1 MLLSRQCNA
10 CAIVVTKEVCKFAC
24 NYCFGAGVHTAV
36 ENLLKR
42 LAAFMSTRRGVR
54 EVAGTSRWVSVVY
67 VPTATVFA
75 SMARVVGHV
84 IRPELNLREA
94 CVLTL
99 RRPAQ
104 HGHPTVFVVRMSGA
118 LNERLDVDAKNLEV
132 RLEWETGRLSGSF
145 SHPVQHYVDFAP
157 YDEPDLTLHVVA
169 RPHGPPRVNALDNE
183 VVQFVG
189 YNADTGMVHVRHGVF
204 GPNPVAVGVALLQA
218 SARNKRHRG
227 SSLVN
232 QSPMGGPVA
241 LTRDFHRARDEAH
254 APPNALEDFQ
264 GRNPRQRHFLTLDDP
279 QVVIVGGSGTGKTAC
294 ALAKAYG
301 IVKLAR
307 RAGRAD
313 ARCLVSTFTRRNA
326 KRIKRLL
333 RSMHVSDFFEVHT
346 RYEQLM
352 WPEDFRPL
360 RTQASVQE
368 IVRFIR
374 RGQCADVRDADSRKY
389 ALAARAFAAFEF
401 EVQIWEEVNNENSTI
416 SWLLDLVM
424 RTFAQEHQGRGGTI
438 DAHAPFGGQ
447 RLFVTAA
454 VTQLAA
460 MPAGMDAIGRPMGNL
475 HFFDDLFFDCEALN
489 SLMRVR
495 FKENERQQ
503 NPRHQLIVRDIEHGC
518 LSVEVRAFITG
529 AIARGHRQRTAE
541 TAMPSTSAT
550 LNGIELVP
558 DGTPGVM
565 PTHRGAQEMFLT
577 RVRNYLSQN
586 EQLRENVDYLR
597 VKAFHPS
604 TRSVIFAE
612 AEMQALLRNVTFDL
626 YLIPGLLY
634 YAMRTTSVSMEF
646 GVDAMIEHVKAYDL
660 MRCVSV
666 VIHPPNPL
674 SSTGSHLPD
683 FVVTMEVISEPTH
696 PTVMVTS
703 EFLQLYT
710 GIVRGT
716 ELRHHGGPRQL
727 QVFAMQLPFKGCD
740 DDSINQNQGDRIP
753 AGRPVIL
760 DVRALFTTGQ
770 FYVQVSR
777 CEDIDCIEIVGLG
790 RWYTVTR
797 DGSIE
802 ILWEKIEEDLHQ
814 HPRALLWLESN
825 GYIDDVDLDRYA
837 RPLKRAR
844 LALLDM
850 QRRDDAAAASFGD

>member
-1 MLLSRQCNA
+1 M
-10 CAIVVTKEVCKFAC
+10 
-24 NYCFGAGVHTAV
+24 
-36 ENLLKR
+36 
-42 LAAFMSTRRGVR
+42 
-54 EVAGTSRWVSVVY
+54 
-67 VPTATVFA
+67 
-75 SMARVVGHV
+75 
-84 IRPELNLREA
+84 RPELNLREA
-94 CVLTL
+94 CVMTM

-104 HGHPTVFVVRMSGA
+104 HGHPIVFFIRLAGDQ
-118 LNERLDVDAKNLEV
+118 NERLELEAKNLEV
-132 RLEWETGRLSGSF
+132 RLEWEAGSLAGSF
-145 SHPVQHYVDFAP
+145 HHPVQHYVDFAP

-169 RPHGPPRVNALDNE
+169 RTHGPPSVNILDNQ

-189 YNADTGMVHVRHGVF
+189 YNADTGMVHVRHGRF
-204 GPNPVAVGVALLQA
+204 GVNAVAVGVALLQA

-232 QSPMGGPVA
+232 QSPMGGPAA
-241 LTRDFHRARDEAH
+241 LTRDYHRTRDEVH
-254 APPNALEDFQ
+254 APPNALEGFQ
-264 GRNPRQRHFLTLDDP
+264 GRNARQRHFLTMDDL
-279 QVVIVGGSGTGKTAC
+279 QVVIVGGSGTGKTMC

-307 RAGRAD
+307 HAGRAH

-333 RSMHVSDFFEVHT
+333 RSMHVSDFFDVHT

-360 RTQASVQE
+360 RTKASVQE

-416 SWLLDLVM
+416 SWLLDHVM
-424 RTFAQEHQGRGGTI
+424 RTFAAEHEGRAGTI
-438 DAHAPFGGQ
+438 DANAPFGGQ
-447 RLFVTAA
+447 RLLVTAA

-475 HFFDDLFFDCEALN
+475 HLFDDLFFDCEALN

-503 NPRHQLIVRDIEHGC
+503 NPRHHLIVRDIEHGF
-518 LSVEVRAFITG
+518 LSAEVRAFITA
-529 AIARGHRQRTAE
+529 AIERGHAERTAE
-541 TAMPSTSAT
+541 TAMPSRSAT
-550 LNGIELVP
+550 LHGIELVP

-586 EQLRENVDYLR
+586 ERLRENVDYLR
-597 VKAFHPS
+597 VQAFHPD
-604 TRSVIFAE
+604 TKSVIYSE

-634 YAMRTTSVSMEF
+634 YAMRTTTVSMEF

-660 MRCVSV
+660 LRCVSV

-674 SSTGSHLPD
+674 SSTPSHLPD

-696 PTVMVTS
+696 PTVLLTG
-703 EFLQLYT
+703 EYFQLYT
-710 GIVRGT
+710 GIIRGT
-716 ELRHHGGPRQL
+716 DLRHHGGPRQS
-727 QVFAMQLPFKGCD
+727 QVYAMQLPFKGCD

-770 FYVQVSR
+770 FYVQVGR
-777 CEDIDCIEIVGLG
+777 CEDIDRIEIVGLG
-790 RWYTVTR
+790 RWFTVNR
-797 DGSIE
+797 YGSIE
-802 ILWEKIEEDLHQ
+802 ILWEKIEADLHQ

-825 GYIDDVDLDRYA
+825 GYMDDVDLARYGA
-837 RPLKRAR
+837 ALRRAR
-844 LALLDM
+844 VALLDM
-850 QRRDDAAAASFGD
+850 QRRDDAAAASLGD